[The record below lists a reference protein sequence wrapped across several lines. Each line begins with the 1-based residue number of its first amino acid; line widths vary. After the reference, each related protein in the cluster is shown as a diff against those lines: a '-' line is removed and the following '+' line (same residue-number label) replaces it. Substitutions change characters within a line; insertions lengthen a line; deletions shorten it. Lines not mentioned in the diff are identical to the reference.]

1 MVLSK
6 NKQTIILIL
15 IAFIF
20 SFAIRLIWVE
30 QFNSVEQFKFN
41 NQFMIN
47 TNDGYFYAEGARD
60 ILSGI
65 SQEHDLSAIK
75 EAASQLTA
83 LIAKLLP
90 FSFETIIFY
99 MLDTTH
105 FHFFCQ
111 INSLSYIDLFI
122 FLRTCPTH
130 LMH

>member
-1 MVLSK
+1 MNLSK

-15 IAFIF
+15 IAFTF

-30 QFNSVEQFKFN
+30 QFNGVEQFKFN

-65 SQEHDLSAIK
+65 HQENDRSPLD
-75 EAASQLTA
+75 EAGSQLTA

-90 FSFETIIFY
+90 FS
-99 MLDTTH
+99 
-105 FHFFCQ
+105 
-111 INSLSYIDLFI
+111 
-122 FLRTCPTH
+122 
-130 LMH
+130 